1 MLPTSKEYL
10 YSFYG
15 VLLAGGVPVPLYPPA
30 RLTTIEDH
38 MTRHVGILKNAG
50 ATMMIT
56 IPEAKA
62 LAWLL
67 RAQVDSM
74 RAVLIPAE
82 LEGAASGFAPVRG
95 KSGDIGF
102 LQYTSGST
110 GQPKGVVLTHAN
122 LLANVRAMGE
132 AARVTSDDVFV
143 SWLPLYH
150 DMGLIGGCFATMYLG
165 FPVVLMSPLAFL
177 ARPGAWMRAIHRHRG
192 SISGGPNFSYELCLR
207 RIRDEDM
214 QGLDL
219 SSWRFAFNGAEPV
232 SPETIRA
239 FETRFAQWGLR
250 RNVVSPVYGLA
261 ECSVGLA
268 FTPPGE
274 PWRVHTLDR
283 EAMSSGGEAR
293 FASEDDPAPLKIV
306 GCGTPIPDHDLRVVD
321 SAGLELPDRQEGV
334 LQFRGPSATSGY
346 YRNPEAT
353 KALFSGEWV
362 NTGDR
367 AYLSEGMLYITGRE
381 KDIIIR
387 GGRNISPYELEHA
400 VGDLAGVRRGC
411 VAVFGSRDAASG
423 TEKVVVLAE
432 MRDTDTSRHEDL
444 KRMINELAVSLIGA
458 PADDIVFAPPATVP
472 KTSSGKIRRV
482 AAREYYERGPSSV
495 RPQAVWLQFVRLVLA
510 GAAPQL
516 RRAVS
521 TLRGALFALRGY
533 LAFAALFPFAF
544 ITALIAP
551 VSVCWNTGSAV
562 SRWFLRLAGIPVVAR
577 GLENLPRGRP
587 VVLAVNHTSY
597 LDAVVLLSLL
607 DYRGYA
613 FVAKRE
619 FLGNWLMRVLLT
631 GFGTQFIERFDVQ
644 KSAEHA
650 NELGEAAKRG
660 VSLIVFPEGTLKR
673 TTGLMPF
680 RTGAFQA
687 AAQAGIEVVP
697 VALRGVRSVLR
708 DGTWYLRRSPVS
720 VVVAEPVAPR
730 RSDWSAAIEMR
741 DLAREEILKH
751 CGEPD
756 LQA

>member
-1 MLPTSKEYL
+1 
-10 YSFYG
+10 
-15 VLLAGGVPVPLYPPA
+15 
-30 RLTTIEDH
+30 
-38 MTRHVGILKNAG
+38 
-50 ATMMIT
+50 
-56 IPEAKA
+56 
-62 LAWLL
+62 
-67 RAQVDSM
+67 
-74 RAVLIPAE
+74 
-82 LEGAASGFAPVRG
+82 
-95 KSGDIGF
+95 
-102 LQYTSGST
+102 
-110 GQPKGVVLTHAN
+110 
-122 LLANVRAMGE
+122 
-132 AARVTSDDVFV
+132 
-143 SWLPLYH
+143 
-150 DMGLIGGCFATMYLG
+150 
-165 FPVVLMSPLAFL
+165 
-177 ARPGAWMRAIHRHRG
+177 
-192 SISGGPNFSYELCLR
+192 
-207 RIRDEDM
+207 
-214 QGLDL
+214 
-219 SSWRFAFNGAEPV
+219 
-232 SPETIRA
+232 
-239 FETRFAQWGLR
+239 
-250 RNVVSPVYGLA
+250 
-261 ECSVGLA
+261 
-268 FTPPGE
+268 
-274 PWRVHTLDR
+274 
-283 EAMSSGGEAR
+283 
-293 FASEDDPAPLKIV
+293 
-306 GCGTPIPDHDLRVVD
+306 
-321 SAGLELPDRQEGV
+321 
-334 LQFRGPSATSGY
+334 
-346 YRNPEAT
+346 
-353 KALFSGEWV
+353 
-362 NTGDR
+362 
-367 AYLSEGMLYITGRE
+367 
-381 KDIIIR
+381 
-387 GGRNISPYELEHA
+387 
-400 VGDLAGVRRGC
+400 
-411 VAVFGSRDAASG
+411 
-423 TEKVVVLAE
+423 
-432 MRDTDTSRHEDL
+432 
-444 KRMINELAVSLIGA
+444 
-458 PADDIVFAPPATVP
+458 
-472 KTSSGKIRRV
+472 
-482 AAREYYERGPSSV
+482 
-495 RPQAVWLQFVRLVLA
+495 VLA